1 MLQISYEKVFRHPKS
16 NPRPLAEGIG
26 AWGSS
31 VPEVSDTPEG
41 FQFVFSGCRGKS
53 QDRTWPWIACEDCG
67 EHSWLC
73 RWPSGVKTQSLFGD
87 IFFRKGGIGW
97 GNLSQIIWD
106 FGFRNYNFSFMR
118 RVCDILLSTAGKD
131 SERVRWGLKWWNTTR
146 PSRCWMVSCKW
157 HSRFMVSIPNL
168 NFSIFQPS
176 KGSSAPMQVTSLVKR

>member
-1 MLQISYEKVFRHPKS
+1 MRDKS
-16 NPRPLAEGIG
+16 LRK
-26 AWGSS
+26 
-31 VPEVSDTPEG
+31 DTPEG
-41 FQFVFSGCRGKS
+41 VQFCFPEAGALP
-53 QDRTWPWIACEDCG
+53 RTERDPELRVKIVESTRDFADDPVVW
-67 EHSWLC
+67 
-73 RWPSGVKTQSLFGD
+73 RPSRHWWY
-87 IFFRKGGIGW
+87 IFLAGGIGW

-106 FGFRNYNFSFMR
+106 SGFRNYDFSLMR

-176 KGSSAPMQVTSLVKR
+176 KGSSAPMQGTSLGL